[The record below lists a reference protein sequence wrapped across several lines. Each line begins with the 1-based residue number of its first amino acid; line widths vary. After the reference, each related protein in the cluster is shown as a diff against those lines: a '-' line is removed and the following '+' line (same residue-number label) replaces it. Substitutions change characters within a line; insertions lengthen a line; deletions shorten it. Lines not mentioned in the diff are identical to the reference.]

1 MNHFQDFDFNNDTK
15 KYFKKSAIPIPY
27 QKNAF
32 FHVRTPIKTYSS
44 KTLKHNSPSMSTS
57 KQYSPT
63 KPIYIPKPTKINS
76 SRVSEQTTPILTPK
90 TQHLIQNS
98 INMPSPLKFKPVQ
111 LFTNTN
117 EDSKQEIEKLK
128 KNNRQFKKKFKK

>member
-15 KYFKKSAIPIPY
+15 KYLKKSAIPIPY
-27 QKNAF
+27 RENAF
-32 FHVRTPIKTYSS
+32 FHVRTPINTYSS
-44 KTLKHNSPSMSTS
+44 KILKHNSPSMSTS

-63 KPIYIPKPTKINS
+63 KSIYIPTPTKINS
-76 SRVSEQTTPILTPK
+76 SRVSEQTTPILNPK

-111 LFTNTN
+111 LFANTN

-128 KNNRQFKKKFKK
+128 KTIENLRKKFKK